1 LQKDCELENLE
12 NEEEQE
18 RLQGTAVQY
27 GQKVQ
32 VYVIVAFCLGM
43 YAYVYSSFSEQPV
56 IVSDVYRMVINTNS
70 GSIS

>member
-1 LQKDCELENLE
+1 MQKDCELENLE

-32 VYVIVAFCLGM
+32 VYRHVIVGFCLGM
-43 YAYVYSSFSEQPV
+43 YAYVYSSFSEQTV
-56 IVSDVYRMVINTNS
+56 IVFDDVSY
-70 GSIS
+70 GD